1 MSHDDQCRQG
11 HSKILLMSNKIESQT
26 WTSQQR
32 NAELRANFH
41 VKNLYD
47 FLQSMFN
54 GFCSFFTFFFEWGS
68 FEG

>member
-32 NAELRANFH
+32 NAELRVNF
-41 VKNLYD
+41 
-47 FLQSMFN
+47 QS
-54 GFCSFFTFFFEWGS
+54 CEKSVRLSTV
-68 FEG
+68 